1 METVAPLAVA
11 ALSGLAVGLER
22 EWSGHATGP
31 AARFA
36 GLRTFFLLGLL
47 GGVAGLLVA
56 QGLTGPAAAILAGGA
71 GLAVAAYVVAARR
84 PGADP
89 DGTTEAA
96 ALVVLALGTLAGLGY
111 LAIASGSTAVVVL
124 ALGEKTR
131 LHRLVQRIG
140 EVELRA
146 ALQFAVLALVVLP
159 LLPEGPYGPLGGI
172 RPRELWMIVL
182 LFSGLSF
189 TGYLAQRIAG
199 PRLGYPIAGLLGGIV
214 SSTAVTLHFARQSRS
229 EPAAAGPLA
238 VGVIGACT
246 VLLPRVAILAGILNP
261 TVAGVLLPFLALPAV
276 AGVLLVARALARRE
290 TPQLAAKDTTR
301 SPLRLGP
308 AVRMALLF
316 QVVLMAMVFVRVR
329 FGSAGVIT
337 SAAALG
343 LTDVDA
349 LVLSMTSMGTEP
361 ATAQLAAQAI
371 TVGILSNTL
380 LKLGLA
386 LGVGRGG
393 FRWRAALGLAILA
406 AATGAGL
413 WYLTWAR

>member
-11 ALSGLAVGLER
+11 ALAGMAVGLER

-31 AARFA
+31 GARFA

-47 GGVAGLLVA
+47 GGVAGVLLGK
-56 QGLTGPAAAILAGGA
+56 GLIGPAAAILAGGA

-96 ALVVLALGTLAGLGY
+96 ALVVLALGTLAGLGHM
-111 LAIASGSTAVVVL
+111 AIVSGATAVVVL

-131 LHRLVQRIG
+131 LHGMVQRIG
-140 EVELRA
+140 QVELRA

-172 RPRELWMIVL
+172 RPRELWIIVL

-189 TGYLAQRIAG
+189 SGYLAQRIAG

-229 EPAAAGPLA
+229 EPAASHPLA
-238 VGVIGACT
+238 LGVMGACT
-246 VLLPRVAILAGILNP
+246 VLLPRVAIVAGILNP
-261 TVAGVLLPFLALPAV
+261 AVAGALLPLLALPAA
-276 AGVLLVARALARRE
+276 AGTLMVARGLARPSPAHAPV
-290 TPQLAAKDTTR
+290 TAATR

-316 QVVLMAMVFVRVR
+316 QAVLMAMVFVRAR
-329 FGSAGVIT
+329 FGSPGVIA

-361 ATAQLAAQAI
+361 ATVHLAAQAI
-371 TVGILSNTL
+371 AVGILSNTL

-386 LGVGRGG
+386 LGVGAGG
-393 FRWRAALGLAILA
+393 FRWRAALGLTVLA
-406 AATGAGL
+406 AAMAAGL

>member
-47 GGVAGLLVA
+47 GGIAGRLLRE
-56 QGLTGPAAAILAGGA
+56 GLTGPAAALLAGGA
-71 GLAVAAYVVAARR
+71 GLAVAAYVVAGRR

-111 LAIASGSTAVVVL
+111 MAIASGATAVVVL
-124 ALGEKTR
+124 ALGEKSR

-172 RPRELWMIVL
+172 RPRELWIIVL

-189 TGYLAQRIAG
+189 SGYLAQRIAG

-229 EPAAAGPLA
+229 EPAAAVPLA

-246 VLLPRVAILAGILNP
+246 VLLPRVAIVAGILNP
-261 TVAGVLLPFLALPAV
+261 AVAEVLLPLLALPAAV
-276 AGVLLVARALARRE
+276 GVLMLARGLARRD
-290 TPQLAAKDTTR
+290 TPPAAKDMTR

-316 QVVLMAMVFVRVR
+316 QVVLMAMVFVRAR
-329 FGSAGVIT
+329 FGSPGVIA

-361 ATAQLAAQAI
+361 ATTQLAAQAI

-386 LGVGRGG
+386 LGFGTEG
-393 FRWRAALGLAILA
+393 FRWRTAAGLAALA

>member
-47 GGVAGLLVA
+47 GGAAGLLIA

-172 RPRELWMIVL
+172 RPRELWIIVL

-276 AGVLLVARALARRE
+276 AGVLLLARALARRE
-290 TPQLAAKDTTR
+290 TPHLAAKDTTR

-316 QVVLMAMVFVRVR
+316 QVVLMAMVFVRAR

-386 LGVGRGG
+386 LGFGAGG
-393 FRWRAALGLAILA
+393 FRWRAAAGLTALA

>member
-47 GGVAGLLVA
+47 GGIAGLLLA
-56 QGLTGPAAAILAGGA
+56 QGLIGPAAAIVAGGA

-84 PGADP
+84 PSADP

-96 ALVVLALGTLAGLGY
+96 ALVVLALGTLAGMGY
-111 LAIASGSTAVVVL
+111 LAIVSGATAVVVL

-131 LHRLVQRIG
+131 LHGMVKRIG
-140 EVELRA
+140 QVELRA

-172 RPRELWMIVL
+172 RPRQLWIVVL

-189 TGYLAQRIAG
+189 SGYLAQRIAG

-229 EPAAAGPLA
+229 EPAAGVPLA
-238 VGVIGACT
+238 LGVIGACT
-246 VLLPRVAILAGILNP
+246 VLLPRVGIVAGILNP
-261 TVAGVLLPFLALPAV
+261 AVAAALLPLLALPAAAGVAMV
-276 AGVLLVARALARRE
+276 AGSLIRGG
-290 TPQLAAKDTTR
+290 PAAAVEPPTR

-316 QVVLMAMVFVRVR
+316 QVVLMVMVFVRSR
-329 FGSAGVIT
+329 FGSPGVIA
-337 SAAALG
+337 SAALLG

-349 LVLSMTSMGTEP
+349 LVLSMTSMGTAS
-361 ATAQLAAQAI
+361 ATTQLAAQAI
-371 TVGILSNTL
+371 TVGIVSNTL
-380 LKLGLA
+380 LKLGIA
-386 LGVGRGG
+386 LGMGAGG
-393 FRWRAALGLAILA
+393 FRWRAAAGLVVLA
-406 AATGAGL
+406 LATGAGL
-413 WYLTWAR
+413 WYVTWAR

>member
-1 METVAPLAVA
+1 METVVPLAVA

-47 GGVAGLLVA
+47 GGITGLLVA

-172 RPRELWMIVL
+172 RPRELWIIVL

-189 TGYLAQRIAG
+189 SGYLAQRIAG

-229 EPAAAGPLA
+229 EPAAAVPLA

-246 VLLPRVAILAGILNP
+246 VLLPRVAIVAGILNAA
-261 TVAGVLLPFLALPAV
+261 VAEVLLPLLALPAAV
-276 AGVLLVARALARRE
+276 GVLMVARGLARRD
-290 TPQLAAKDTTR
+290 TPPAAKDTTR

-316 QVVLMAMVFVRVR
+316 QVVLMAMVFVRAR
-329 FGSAGVIT
+329 FGSPGVIA

-361 ATAQLAAQAI
+361 ATMQLAAQAI

-386 LGVGRGG
+386 LGFGTAG
-393 FRWRAALGLAILA
+393 FRWRTAAGLAALA

>member
-47 GGVAGLLVA
+47 GGAAGLLVA

-276 AGVLLVARALARRE
+276 AGVLLLARALARRE
-290 TPQLAAKDTTR
+290 TPHLAAKDTTR

-316 QVVLMAMVFVRVR
+316 QVVLMAMVFVRAR

-386 LGVGRGG
+386 LGFGDGG
-393 FRWRAALGLAILA
+393 FRWRAAAGLTALA

>member
-1 METVAPLAVA
+1 METVAPLAVS
-11 ALSGLAVGLER
+11 ALAGLAVGLER

-47 GGVAGLLVA
+47 GGIAGLLLA
-56 QGLTGPAAAILAGGA
+56 EGRTGPATAILVGGA

-84 PGADP
+84 PGAHP

-96 ALVVLALGTLAGLGY
+96 ALVVLALGAMAGLGY
-111 LAIASGSTAVVVL
+111 MALASGTTAVVVL

-131 LHRLVQRIG
+131 LHQLVQRIG

-172 RPRELWMIVL
+172 RPRELWTIVL

-199 PRLGYPIAGLLGGIV
+199 PGRGYPIAGLLGGIV

-229 EPAAAGPLA
+229 EPAAAVPLA
-238 VGVIGACT
+238 VGAIGACT
-246 VLLPRVAILAGILNP
+246 VLLPRVAVLVGILNP
-261 TVAGVLLPFLALPAV
+261 TVAGTLLPFLVLPAV
-276 AGVLLVARALARRE
+276 AGLVMVARALARRDA
-290 TPQLAAKDTTR
+290 PHPAGQQATR

-316 QVVLMAMVFVRVR
+316 QVVLMAMVFVRDR
-329 FGSAGVIT
+329 FGSRGVIA
-337 SAAALG
+337 SAAVLG

-349 LVLSMTSMGTEP
+349 LVLSMTSMGTAP

-371 TVGILSNTL
+371 TVGILSSTI

-386 LGVGRGG
+386 VGVGAAG
-393 FRWRAALGLAILA
+393 FRWRAAAGLATLA
-406 AATGAGL
+406 VATGAGL
-413 WYLTWAR
+413 WYAWIR

>member
-1 METVAPLAVA
+1 MQTVAPLAVA
-11 ALSGLAVGLER
+11 ALAGMAVGLER

-47 GGVAGLLVA
+47 GGIAGLLLAEGLVA
-56 QGLTGPAAAILAGGA
+56 PAAAILAGGA
-71 GLAVAAYVVAARR
+71 GLAVAAYVVAAKR

-111 LAIASGSTAVVVL
+111 MAIASGATAVVVL

-140 EVELRA
+140 QVELRA

-172 RPRELWMIVL
+172 RPRELWIIVL

-189 TGYLAQRIAG
+189 LGYLAQRIAG

-229 EPAAAGPLA
+229 EPAAALPLA
-238 VGVIGACT
+238 LGVIGACT
-246 VLLPRVAILAGILNP
+246 VLLPRVAVLAGILNP
-261 TVAGVLLPFLALPAV
+261 GVAGVLLPPLAGAAAV
-276 AGVLLVARALARRE
+276 GVLMVARGLARPY
-290 TPQLAAKDTTR
+290 TPQAPATNATR

-316 QVVLMAMVFVRVR
+316 QAVLMAMVFVRAR
-329 FGSAGVIT
+329 FGSTGVLT

-361 ATAQLAAQAI
+361 ATVHLAAQAI
-371 TVGILSNTL
+371 AVGILSNTL
-380 LKLGLA
+380 LPLGLA
-386 LGVGRGG
+386 RGVGAGG
-393 FRWRAALGLAILA
+393 FRGRAALGLTVLGA
-406 AATGAGL
+406 AMAAGL

>member
-47 GGVAGLLVA
+47 GGIAGLLLR
-56 QGLTGPAAAILAGGA
+56 QGLIGPAAAILAGGA

-111 LAIASGSTAVVVL
+111 LAIVSGATAVVVL

-131 LHRLVQRIG
+131 LHGMVKRIG
-140 EVELRA
+140 QVELRA
-146 ALQFAVLALVVLP
+146 ALQFAVLALVILP

-172 RPRELWMIVL
+172 RPRELWIVVL

-189 TGYLAQRIAG
+189 SGYLAQRVAG
-199 PRLGYPIAGLLGGIV
+199 PRLGYPIAGLLGGLV

-229 EPAAAGPLA
+229 EPAAGVPLA
-238 VGVIGACT
+238 LGVIGACT
-246 VLLPRVAILAGILNP
+246 VLLPRVGIVAGILNP
-261 TVAGVLLPFLALPAV
+261 AVAAALLPLLALPAAAGVAMV
-276 AGVLLVARALARRE
+276 AGSLIQGG
-290 TPQLAAKDTTR
+290 PAAAAEPPTR

-316 QVVLMAMVFVRVR
+316 QVVLMAMVFVRSR
-329 FGSAGVIT
+329 FGSPGVIA
-337 SAAALG
+337 SAALLG

-349 LVLSMTSMGTEP
+349 LVLSMTAMGTAS
-361 ATAQLAAQAI
+361 ATTQLAAQAI
-371 TVGILSNTL
+371 TVGIVSNTL
-380 LKLGLA
+380 LKLGIA
-386 LGVGRGG
+386 LGVGAGG
-393 FRWRAALGLAILA
+393 FRWRAAAGLVVLA
-406 AATGAGL
+406 LSTGAGL
-413 WYLTWAR
+413 WYVA

>member
-1 METVAPLAVA
+1 MQTVAPLAVA
-11 ALSGLAVGLER
+11 ALAGLAVGLER

-47 GGVAGLLVA
+47 GGIAGLLLRE
-56 QGLTGPAAAILAGGA
+56 GLIGPAAAILAGGA

-111 LAIASGSTAVVVL
+111 MAIASGATAVVVL

-131 LHRLVQRIG
+131 LHGLVQRIG

-172 RPRELWMIVL
+172 RPRELWVIVL

-246 VLLPRVAILAGILNP
+246 VLLPRVAIVAGILNP
-261 TVAGVLLPFLALPAV
+261 AVAEVLLPLLALPAAV
-276 AGVLLVARALARRE
+276 GVLMVARGLARGD
-290 TPQLAAKDTTR
+290 TPPAMKDTTR

-316 QVVLMAMVFVRVR
+316 QVVLMAMVFVRAR
-329 FGSAGVIT
+329 FGSPGVIA

-386 LGVGRGG
+386 LGFGTKS
-393 FRWRAALGLAILA
+393 FRWRAAAGLTALA